1 MSVLRNRTPS
11 RRVRGRRRGRLLAA
25 RARLPGLLLLLALL
39 YGTVGYQVIE
49 GFSFLDA
56 VYMTV
61 TTLTTIG
68 FGEIEPL
75 SPAGRVFTITLVV
88 FGVVVVFDLIA
99 QFTSLLAS
107 GRLGRT
113 IERRAMQ
120 RQISHVSD
128 HFVICAFGR
137 VGRAATQE
145 LVRHGAEVVVV
156 EVQEALEDLLIE
168 ADVPYLIGDPSEE
181 SVLEEAGI
189 RRARALLC
197 AVDSDVVNVYITL
210 SARALNPDLFIIA
223 RASRPESVEKLRRAG
238 ADRVVSPY
246 AVSGRRMAFQALQP
260 AMLEF
265 VDMVSVAPDLRI
277 EELVVGKSSA
287 LAARTVRDVCAPYE
301 GVMVLA
307 VRSPDG
313 VLLIP
318 PRADTVLDEGDLIIA
333 VGPADA
339 LAGMAKEAT

>member
-1 MSVLRNRTPS
+1 MSFYRRRTPS
-11 RRVRGRRRGRLLAA
+11 PRRRRGRILAA
-25 RARLPGLLLLLALL
+25 RVRLPGLLLLLALV
-39 YGTVGYQVIE
+39 YGTVGYQVLE
-49 GFSFLDA
+49 GFTPLNAF
-56 VYMTV
+56 YMTV
-61 TTLTTIG
+61 ITLTTIG

-75 SPAGRVFTITLVV
+75 SPTGRMFTITLVV

-99 QFTSLLAS
+99 RFTTLLAS
-107 GRLGRT
+107 GRLSRS

-120 RQISHVSD
+120 RQISRLSD

-137 VGRAATQE
+137 VGRAATRE
-145 LVRHGAEVVVV
+145 LVGNGAEVVVV
-156 EVQEALEDLLIE
+156 EVQEALESLLIE

-210 SARALNPDLFIIA
+210 SARALNPGLFIIA

-246 AVSGRRMAFQALQP
+246 AVSGVRMASQALQP

-277 EELVVGKSSA
+277 EELVVGASST
-287 LAARTVRDVCAPYE
+287 LAAQTVRDVCAPYD

-313 VLLIP
+313 ELLIP
-318 PRADTVLDEGDLIIA
+318 PRAETVLNEGDLIIA
-333 VGPADA
+333 VGPAAA
-339 LAGMAKEAT
+339 LSGMARAAR

>member
-1 MSVLRNRTPS
+1 MSVLRPRTRI
-11 RRVRGRRRGRLLAA
+11 RRRGRRRGRILAA
-25 RARLPGLLLLLALL
+25 RARLPGVLLLLALV

-56 VYMTV
+56 LYMTV

-75 SPAGRVFTITLVV
+75 SAAGRVFTITLVA

-99 QFTSLLAS
+99 QVTSLLAS
-107 GRLGRT
+107 GRLSRT

-120 RQISHVSD
+120 RQISHLSD

-137 VGRAATQE
+137 VGRAACQE
-145 LVRHGAEVVVV
+145 LVRHGVDVVVI

-223 RASRPESVEKLRRAG
+223 RASRPESVEKLQRAG

-246 AVSGRRMAFQALQP
+246 AVSGRRMASQALQP

-307 VRSPDG
+307 VRSPDDE
-313 VLLIP
+313 LLIP
-318 PRADTVLDEGDLIIA
+318 PRADTVLDEGDLIIV

>member
-1 MSVLRNRTPS
+1 MSVLRPRTRI
-11 RRVRGRRRGRLLAA
+11 RRRGRRRGRILAA
-25 RARLPGLLLLLALL
+25 RARLPGLLLLLALV

-56 VYMTV
+56 LYMTV

-75 SPAGRVFTITLVV
+75 SAAGRVFTITLVA

-107 GRLGRT
+107 GRLSRT

-120 RQISHVSD
+120 RQISHLSD

-137 VGRAATQE
+137 VGRAACQE
-145 LVRHGAEVVVV
+145 LVRHGVDVVVI

-223 RASRPESVEKLRRAG
+223 RASRPESVEKLQRAG

-246 AVSGRRMAFQALQP
+246 AVSGRRMASQALQP

-313 VLLIP
+313 ELLIP
-318 PRADTVLDEGDLIIA
+318 PRADTVLDEGDLIIV

>member
-1 MSVLRNRTPS
+1 MPLLRSAN
-11 RRVRGRRRGRLLAA
+11 GRRRRRRLVAA
-25 RARLPGLLLLLALL
+25 RVRLPVVLLALAL
-39 YGTVGYQVIE
+39 IYGTIGYQVIE
-49 GFSFLDA
+49 GYSLLDA

-61 TTLTTIG
+61 ITLATIG
-68 FGEIEPL
+68 YGEIEPL
-75 SPAGRVFTITLVV
+75 SPAGRIFTITLVA
-88 FGVVVVFDLIA
+88 FGLVVVFDLLA
-99 QFTSLLAS
+99 RFTTLLAS
-107 GRLGRT
+107 GRLSRS

-120 RQISHVSD
+120 RRIQNFSD

-145 LVRHGAEVVVV
+145 LVRQGAEVVVV
-156 EVQEALEDLLIE
+156 EVQESLEPRLIE
-168 ADVPYLIGDPSEE
+168 ADVPYLLADPSEE

-189 RRARALLC
+189 RRARGLLC

-223 RASRPESVEKLRRAG
+223 RASRPESVEKLHRAG

-246 AVSGRRMAFQALQP
+246 AVSGVRMASQALQP

-265 VDMVSVAPDLRI
+265 VDMVSVAPELRI
-277 EELVVGKSSA
+277 EELVVGAGSR
-287 LAARTVRDVCAPYE
+287 LASRTVQHVCAPYQ

-307 VRSPDG
+307 VRSQAGD
-313 VLLIP
+313 LHIP
-318 PRADTVLDEGDLIIA
+318 PRAETVLGEGDLIIA

-339 LAGMAKEAT
+339 LAGMARAAT